1 MKDTLEAIMLWA
13 VAILA
18 VILSVALIAF
28 ICGTLMGF
36 GTMIARVAF
45 RLWGV

>member
-1 MKDTLEAIMLWA
+1 MKNTLEEIMLYA

-18 VILSVALIAF
+18 ITLTVAVGAF
-28 ICGTLMGF
+28 ICGTLLGF